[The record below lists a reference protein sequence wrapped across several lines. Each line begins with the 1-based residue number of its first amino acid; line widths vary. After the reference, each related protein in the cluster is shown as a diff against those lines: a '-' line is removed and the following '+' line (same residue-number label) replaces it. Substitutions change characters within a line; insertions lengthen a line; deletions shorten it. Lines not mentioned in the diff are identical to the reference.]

1 MNMKKIALIA
11 LVGVLAGG
19 SVLAAETPVV
29 DKREAN
35 QEKRIEQG
43 VKSGELTNREAARLE
58 HAGDKLEA
66 NEAKAKA
73 DGVVTKKESARLRAE
88 ARRNSKRIAKQKH
101 DAQDKN

>member
-1 MNMKKIALIA
+1 MSRIALIA
-11 LVGVLAGG
+11 LMTVFVGG

-43 VKSGELTNREAARLE
+43 KASGELTNREAARLE
-58 HAGDKLEA
+58 HAEDRLA
-66 NEAKAKA
+66 TNEAKAKA
-73 DGVVTKKESARLRAE
+73 DGVVTRGERAKLRTE

>member
-1 MNMKKIALIA
+1 MSRIALIA
-11 LVGVLAGG
+11 LMTVFVGG

-35 QEKRIEQG
+35 QERRIEQG
-43 VKSGELTNREAARLE
+43 KASGELTNREAARLE
-58 HAGDKLEA
+58 HAEDRLEA
-66 NEAKAKA
+66 NESKAKA
-73 DGVVTKKESARLRAE
+73 DGKVTKAERARLRTE

>member
-1 MNMKKIALIA
+1 MKTIVLMALAGI
-11 LVGVLAGG
+11 LAGG
-19 SVLAAETPVV
+19 SVLAAETPVI

-35 QEKRIEQG
+35 QEKRVEQG

-58 HAGDKLEA
+58 HAGDRLEA
-66 NEAKAKA
+66 NEARAKA

-101 DAQDKN
+101 DGQSKN